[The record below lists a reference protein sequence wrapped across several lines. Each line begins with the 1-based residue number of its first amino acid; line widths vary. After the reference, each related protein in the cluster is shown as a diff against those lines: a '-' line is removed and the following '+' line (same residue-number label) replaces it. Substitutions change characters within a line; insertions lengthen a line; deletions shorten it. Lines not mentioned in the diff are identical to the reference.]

1 MNLYEF
7 AEEINKCPYFD
18 KEAGDFLK
26 QQALEMEKLKEKI
39 INLSFDLEYEK
50 LRSSKLGDILIGGHP
65 LDDDAILK
73 IANGQLDCVDEEYIK
88 RFAKSIEKA
97 HGIE

>member
-39 INLSFDLEYEK
+39 IK
-50 LRSSKLGDILIGGHP
+50 L
-65 LDDDAILK
+65 
-73 IANGQLDCVDEEYIK
+73 
-88 RFAKSIEKA
+88 
-97 HGIE
+97 